1 MFAGVYVCAHACVHS
16 GYQTVLRAQMGNSS
30 VIHARCAPAVQA
42 RLKYSVAEEHK
53 NDPSKNVTK

>member
-30 VIHARCAPAVQA
+30 VIHARCAPAVQV